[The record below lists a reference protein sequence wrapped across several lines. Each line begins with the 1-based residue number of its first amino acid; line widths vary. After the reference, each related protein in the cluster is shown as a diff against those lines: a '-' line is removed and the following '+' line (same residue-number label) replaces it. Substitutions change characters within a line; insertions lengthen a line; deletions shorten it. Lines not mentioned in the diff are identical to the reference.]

1 MRGVARCVGTLEETR
16 PRPDGTPAPKAGR
29 PVPFANG
36 KAPGDKSRKTYQSHR
51 RREACAFRTA
61 EVRSPGRKSAPPMM
75 GRAACRGTRSMIQT
89 LPRLR
94 AYHGGVVFIGGEL

>member
-61 EVRSPGRKSAPPMM
+61 EVRSPGRQAP
-75 GRAACRGTRSMIQT
+75 RRSW
-89 LPRLR
+89 
-94 AYHGGVVFIGGEL
+94 GELAAGVRNG